1 MIALIKGKVVAN
13 NGALLVVLTNGGVG
27 YKIAVNPARAESWPV
42 GSETEILTHLIV
54 REDTQDLYGFA
65 NESERRLFLYF
76 LSVSGVGPKT
86 ALHLLSLGTVE
97 EITDAIARND
107 AVYLTKVSGIGRK
120 TAEKIVVELKDK
132 ISGVGHFASGI
143 DSHGNILGDVVD
155 GLVTLGYTQAQ
166 AREAVKN
173 IDPKGK
179 TSERLLREALQLIK

>member
-13 NGALLVVLTNGGVG
+13 NGALLVVLTAGGVG

-42 GSETEILTHLIV
+42 GNEIEILTHLIV

-65 NESERRLFLYF
+65 SESERRLFLYF

-86 ALHLLSLGTVE
+86 ALHLLSLGTIE

-132 ISGVGHFASGI
+132 IAGVGHFTSG
-143 DSHGNILGDVVD
+143 SENFGNILGDVVD
-155 GLVTLGYTQAQ
+155 GLVSLGYTQLQ
-166 AREAVKN
+166 ARDAVKT
-173 IDPKGK
+173 IDIKGK